1 MKKTNKSKEVKKD
14 INQRKKILISN
25 NSSLSNK
32 KEKIIID
39 LKQKG
44 FNEHQIKDIFD
55 TLNQNIKGENINNTR
70 MIKTINNKKENFNKR
85 SLNQNYLLL
94 RKNQNSYNEN
104 NIKSSYLKL
113 SLNTSLN
120 KLKNHELN
128 TSKNKDSNNQ
138 QRKLNIINLDHKKD
152 KNNSSY
158 SKIHKDV
165 RNIKIANYLKK
176 YNSHS
181 GYATNINSPKKIN
194 VNLKTEN
201 KNNKKFILNKCTQLK
216 IIPIKR
222 KTNDINSKLKTDNS
236 KNKKILNSTAKR
248 NINPN
253 FNKIK
258 INNPKEKLF
267 SSKYSPKHENLHTH
281 IKKDILKYKFNSI
294 KNKLNLVKTKES
306 QNKLIEDKIVVN
318 KNKQLGKN
326 IIPISSNRNSTFL
339 NIRKQKSKE
348 DDIIAQRNTGIIE
361 IKIDNAPHSSR
372 CTMNQKYLHTTSSSE
387 NKFKEYHS
395 NNANHNFVNINLC
408 KDKTNNDVI
417 QLGDKFLTK
426 QNSFPNFKYKITIK
440 NDENKIKNSFDDNNK
455 NIKENNSSKNSNNHI
470 VFRSYHSSG
479 ETKAFN
485 YLNKNN
491 KIEENKKDEI
501 NNVNQIKIF
510 ENGKYEGII
519 IDDKREIKGVMIYN
533 NGARY
538 EGEWKDN
545 KKNGKGIFISSH
557 YLNCENKPGLKYE
570 GEFFDDKFDGYG
582 KVLYSNGDRY
592 EGEWKNNKQYGKGIL
607 INFSGTRYEGEWIDG
622 KIEGEGKYYMN
633 NGDMY
638 EGHFSNNKFN
648 GYGKYF
654 YNNGN
659 YIEGIFKDDRP
670 TANSIMHRKDEY

>member
-1 MKKTNKSKEVKKD
+1 MCP
-14 INQRKKILISN
+14 
-25 NSSLSNK
+25 
-32 KEKIIID
+32 EKALYVI
-39 LKQKG
+39 
-44 FNEHQIKDIFD
+44 
-55 TLNQNIKGENINNTR
+55 
-70 MIKTINNKKENFNKR
+70 
-85 SLNQNYLLL
+85 
-94 RKNQNSYNEN
+94 
-104 NIKSSYLKL
+104 
-113 SLNTSLN
+113 
-120 KLKNHELN
+120 
-128 TSKNKDSNNQ
+128 
-138 QRKLNIINLDHKKD
+138 
-152 KNNSSY
+152 
-158 SKIHKDV
+158 
-165 RNIKIANYLKK
+165 
-176 YNSHS
+176 
-181 GYATNINSPKKIN
+181 
-194 VNLKTEN
+194 
-201 KNNKKFILNKCTQLK
+201 
-216 IIPIKR
+216 
-222 KTNDINSKLKTDNS
+222 
-236 KNKKILNSTAKR
+236 
-248 NINPN
+248 
-253 FNKIK
+253 
-258 INNPKEKLF
+258 F

-348 DDIIAQRNTGIIE
+348 EDIMAQINTGIIE
-361 IKIDNAPHSSR
+361 IKIDNASHSSR
-372 CTMNQKYLHTTSSSE
+372 CTINQKYLHTTSSSE

-455 NIKENNSSKNSNNHI
+455 NIKENNSSNNNNHI

-479 ETKAFN
+479 GTKAFN

-501 NNVNQIKIF
+501 NNINQIKIF

-670 TANSIMHRKDEY
+670 TANSIMHRKDE